1 MLQLINNERISSSNG
16 GKVVIV
22 SNFTSMLD
30 HVSNLLSSHGWGKKM
45 LRLDGSVAC
54 DLRQGLVD
62 RFNRPSDPCWIFLL
76 AAKAG
81 GVGLNLIG
89 ANRLVMLDCDWVSAS
104 GILYA
109 LE

>member
-1 MLQLINNERISSSNG
+1 MLRSIYQERVAATSSSCPTC
-16 GKVVIV
+16 GKLVIV

-30 HVSNLLSSHGWGKKM
+30 FTSQLISARGWGHQA
-45 LRLDGSVAC
+45 LRLDGSVSC

-62 RFNRPSDPCWIFLL
+62 RFNRASDPCWLFLL

-89 ANRLVMLDCDWVSAS
+89 ANRLIMLDCDWVR
-104 GILYA
+104 
-109 LE
+109 